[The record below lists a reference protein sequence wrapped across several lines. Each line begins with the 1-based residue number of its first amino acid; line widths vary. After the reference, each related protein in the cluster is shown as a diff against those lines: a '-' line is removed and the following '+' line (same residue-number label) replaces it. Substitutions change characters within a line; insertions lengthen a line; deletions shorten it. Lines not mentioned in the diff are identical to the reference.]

1 MDTLTHGIVGA
12 AVAHAGFGRS
22 LGRKAMLV
30 GLGAGMLAD
39 ADGLIRSS
47 ADPFLRVEFHRHFT
61 HAFVFVPL
69 GALIAILPFLLS
81 GWGRGRWRSV
91 YAAALLAYLVH
102 PLLDIVTSYGTLVL
116 WPFSHTR
123 VAVDWIS
130 VVDPLFTLPILML
143 VAWAAVANSR
153 RVAAIAVGLGLCY
166 LALGAVQE
174 SRARSLQA
182 ELAATRGHRIERGRV
197 LPTLGNLIVW
207 RSLYVANGTIHV
219 DAIRVAWPGE
229 RSYVPGDSAA
239 VVRQPPLDG
248 DLPPAVRARFQR
260 EFNRLWWFADGYV
273 ARSPQDPRLLGDM
286 RYSIRTEAFEPLWGF
301 RFHAENGS
309 RPVDWVRVA
318 FRGRQYGFA
327 ELWALVEGRSP
338 KLSPENSRRGS

>member
-12 AVAHAGFGRS
+12 AVAYAGFGRTLS
-22 LGRKAMLV
+22 RKAMLV

-47 ADPFLRVEFHRHFT
+47 ADPFLRVEYHRHFT
-61 HAFVFVPL
+61 HAFVFVPV

-81 GWGRGRWRSV
+81 RWGRQHWRHI
-91 YAAALLAYLVH
+91 YAASLLAYVVH
-102 PLLDIVTSYGTLVL
+102 SPLDIVTSYGTLVL
-116 WPFSHTR
+116 WPFSHAR

-130 VVDPLFTLPILML
+130 VVDPLFTLPILL
-143 VAWAAVANSR
+143 LLAWAAMANSR
-153 RVAAIAVGLGLCY
+153 RVAAAAVGLGLCY

-174 SRARSLQA
+174 SRARGLQA
-182 ELAATRGHRIERGRV
+182 EIAAARGHRIERGRV

-207 RSLYVANGTIHV
+207 RSLYVADGTIHV
-219 DAIRVAWPGE
+219 DAIRVGWPGK
-229 RSYVPGDSAA
+229 RSYVPGETAA
-239 VVRQPPLDG
+239 LVKQPPLDG
-248 DLPPAVRARFQR
+248 VLAPAVQARFQR

-273 ARSPQDPRLLGDM
+273 ARSSQDPRLLGDM
-286 RYSIRTEAFEPLWGF
+286 RYSVRTEAFEPLWGF
-301 RFHAENGS
+301 RFQPEDAR

-318 FRGRQYGFA
+318 FRGRQDGFA

-338 KLSPENSRRGS
+338 KLKSRLL